1 MLVAMRTTV
10 DIPEPLHRIA
20 ASLAQ
25 HTGRSFSQTVVAL
38 MERGLQM
45 PVAAAEAK
53 AQAPEGMGPQIHPLT
68 GLPVTRSRRVVTPA
82 DVADLEDEA

>member
-1 MLVAMRTTV
+1 MRTTV

-38 MERGLQM
+38 MERGLHA
-45 PVAAAEAK
+45 PEAEAK
-53 AQAPEGMGPQIHPLT
+53 SEAPCETGPQIHPLT
-68 GLPVTRSRRVVTPA
+68 GLPVTRSRRLVTPQ
-82 DVADLEDEA
+82 DVADLEDET

>member
-1 MLVAMRTTV
+1 MLGAMRTTV

-38 MERGLQM
+38 MERGLQT
-45 PVAAAEAK
+45 PGPAAEAK
-53 AQAPEGMGPQIHPLT
+53 AQAREGIGQQIHPLT
-68 GLPVTRSRRVVTPA
+68 GLPVTRSRRLVTPE
-82 DVADLEDEA
+82 DVATLIG

>member
-20 ASLAQ
+20 TSLAQ

-38 MERGLQM
+38 MERGLQT
-45 PVAAAEAK
+45 PVPAAEAK
-53 AQAPEGMGPQIHPLT
+53 AQAPEGIGPQIHPLT
-68 GLPVTRSRRVVTPA
+68 GLPVTRSRRLVTPE
-82 DVADLEDEA
+82 DVATLIG